1 MSKTP
6 ADSLDGLD
14 LGNGWT
20 VLEKI
25 TRKKI
30 STGGHFSVGY
40 RVQNKNGKEAFLK
53 ALDFSAASQTP
64 DPARALQSLLEAYN
78 YERDLLTNCKE
89 RKLSRVMTPLLD
101 GSVNIQGFGIYSPV
115 YYLIFELASGD
126 VRDVLDGFQSFDLV
140 WCLRSLHNV
149 AAGIQQLHGVGIAHQ
164 DVKPSNVI
172 VIGNNESKIGDL
184 GRASLAGK
192 PSPHDLYS
200 IAGDRGY
207 APPDLYYSDTGVD
220 GFEKRFL
227 ADLYLLGSLFFFYF
241 VQTSAVQALRSKLQ
255 GSILGN
261 KSFKQDLPDLQHAF
275 EQTIADLR
283 PAVEKLSKEIADDIL
298 ELVKQLCD
306 PDPTKRGDPAWKG
319 SVVPKYDLQRYI
331 SKLDLLSKKVES
343 QLP

>member
-1 MSKTP
+1 
-6 ADSLDGLD
+6 
-14 LGNGWT
+14 
-20 VLEKI
+20 
-25 TRKKI
+25 
-30 STGGHFSVGY
+30 
-40 RVQNKNGKEAFLK
+40 
-53 ALDFSAASQTP
+53 
-64 DPARALQSLLEAYN
+64 
-78 YERDLLTNCKE
+78 
-89 RKLSRVMTPLLD
+89 MTPLLE

-126 VRDVLDGFQSFDLV
+126 VRDVLDGFQRFDLI

-149 AAGIQQLHGVGIAHQ
+149 AAGIQQLHGAGIAHQ

-172 VIGNNESKIGDL
+172 VIGKDESKIGDL
-184 GRASLAGK
+184 GRASEAGK

-207 APPDLYYSDTGVD
+207 APLDLYYSDTGVD
-220 GFEKRFL
+220 GFEKRFV

-241 VQTSAVQALRSKLQ
+241 AQTSAVQALRSKLQ
-255 GSILGN
+255 GSKLGN

-283 PAVEKLSKEIADDIL
+283 QAVEKVAKEIADDIM

-306 PDPTKRGDPAWKG
+306 PDPTKRGDPRWKG
-319 SVVPKYDLQRYI
+319 SVVPRYDLQRYI
-331 SKLDLLSKKVES
+331 SRLDLLSKKVES